1 MQSKLT
7 HLSLA
12 FLFILLSLG
21 ARSQS
26 HKNLIISLN
35 GGMSL
40 PFGDFSGTTLYKDSF
55 AKTGVSLGADLTWY
69 FHRYLGVSLSFSQ
82 SNNPVDVAALTTEKL
97 NDDPFLQELSIR
109 SESFTSTVITAGF
122 YGRWTFGKRVSVHGK
137 VMAGLLRAQT
147 PYQLYRTTYF
157 ELGPTYYEI
166 TSSRDDAFIVVQG
179 VGGMY
184 LFNRGIGFKLDAD
197 YIGRK
202 MTFPFQT
209 SSGMRYDE
217 RDVRYIQIV
226 LGLVIAF

>member
-1 MQSKLT
+1 MQPKLT

-35 GGMSL
+35 GGVSL

-55 AKTGVSLGADLTWY
+55 AKTGVSLGGDATWF

-82 SNNPVDVAALTTEKL
+82 SNNPIDVTTLTIEKL

-109 SESFTSTVITAGF
+109 SESFTSTVITAGI
-122 YGRWTFGKRVSVHGK
+122 YGRWAFGENFTVYGK
-137 VMAGLLRAQT
+137 VMAGLLRSQT

-166 TSSRDDAFIVVQG
+166 TSSRDDAFVVVPG
-179 VGGMY
+179 IGGMY
-184 LFNRGIGFKLDAD
+184 LFKRGLGVKLDAD
-197 YIGRK
+197 YVGRK

-209 SSGMRYDE
+209 SNGMRYDE
-217 RDVRYIQIV
+217 REVRYIQIMI
-226 LGLVIAF
+226 GLVVGF